1 MRKKLRKDSE
11 DVPFAQT
18 LYSVRKYP
26 GHLPYLINFA
36 TKKSSKTPIKAQAV
50 YFPLPAML
58 ITLLTSAIFIF
69 YHKRSQG
76 PRNHLRWRA
85 LQQLLTIKRR

>member
-26 GHLPYLINFA
+26 GHLP